1 MSLQRRISK
10 FEQGDWDGVSL
21 GYQSHLVDY
30 RCRDP
35 NVCRT
40 LLAYLARPERRAG
53 ISFRF
58 HHLLEEGIDEH
69 RESLSAFKLEVAK
82 SYASMA
88 CLKDVEIR
96 LTRHLQRIEDKLDN
110 QIQRCR

>member
-1 MSLQRRISK
+1 MEFHWDINLIWWITGVEIPTFAGLFWLIWRARSEGQASL
-10 FEQGDWDGVSL
+10 
-21 GYQSHLVDY
+21 
-30 RCRDP
+30 
-35 NVCRT
+35 
-40 LLAYLARPERRAG
+40 
-53 ISFRF
+53 FRF

-110 QIQRCR
+110 QIQRYR